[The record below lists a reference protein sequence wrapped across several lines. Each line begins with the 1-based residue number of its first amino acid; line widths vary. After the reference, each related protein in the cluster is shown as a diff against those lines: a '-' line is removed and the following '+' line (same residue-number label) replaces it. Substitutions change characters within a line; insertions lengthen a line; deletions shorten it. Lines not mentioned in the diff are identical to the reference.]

1 MEAIDVVAA
10 GLPMFSEKTVTV
22 EESAEIVIESVAE
35 LVPAEFVAKIVTV
48 DVAATFGVPEIN
60 PVDVLTVSPSDNP
73 AALKEVGLL
82 FAAIW

>member
-1 MEAIDVVAA
+1 MPT
-10 GLPMFSEKTVTV
+10 GLPMFSEKTVTGK
-22 EESAEIVIESVAE
+22 EAEAIVREMSTV
-35 LVPAEFVAKIVTV
+35 LVPAEFVAEIVTV

-60 PVDVLTVSPSDNP
+60 PVDVLTVSPSGNP